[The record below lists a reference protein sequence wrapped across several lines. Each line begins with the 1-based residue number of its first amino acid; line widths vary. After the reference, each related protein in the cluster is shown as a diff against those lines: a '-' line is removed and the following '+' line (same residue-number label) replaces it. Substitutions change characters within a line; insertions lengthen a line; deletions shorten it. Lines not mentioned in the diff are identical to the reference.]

1 MDITLVLIIL
11 IFMLDCFVVYNIVH
25 SNCTRKERFIYSSI
39 VVLLLPIIGI
49 PIYYE
54 LREYNSKNNGRT
66 SILNRIID
74 VILILI
80 TLWIVLSM
88 IVNQL
93 STDSILG
100 RSTVIIALIYNL
112 SIFSKRKKTKLILLL
127 AAVLLLVIAT
137 IIKIRLT

>member
-1 MDITLVLIIL
+1 
-11 IFMLDCFVVYNIVH
+11 MLDCFVVYNIMH
-25 SNCTRKERFIYSSI
+25 SNCTRKERLLYSFIVI
-39 VVLLLPIIGI
+39 LLPIIGI

-54 LREYNSKNNGRT
+54 LREYNSKNNKST
-66 SILNRIID
+66 SILNRLID
-74 VILILI
+74 IILILI
-80 TLWIVLSM
+80 SLWITLSM

-100 RSTVIIALIYNL
+100 RLAVIIALIYNL

-127 AAVLLLVIAT
+127 AAVLLLFIAT

>member
-11 IFMLDCFVVYNIVH
+11 IFMLDCFVVYNIMH
-25 SNCTRKERFIYSSI
+25 SNCTKKESLLYSSI
-39 VVLLLPIIGI
+39 VVLLPIIGI

-54 LREYNSKNNGRT
+54 LREYNCKNNESTR
-66 SILNRIID
+66 ILNRIID

-100 RSTVIIALIYNL
+100 RTAVIIALIYNL

>member
-11 IFMLDCFVVYNIVH
+11 IFMLDCFVVYNIMH
-25 SNCTRKERFIYSSI
+25 SNCTRKERLLYSFIVI
-39 VVLLLPIIGI
+39 LLPIIGI

-54 LREYNSKNNGRT
+54 LREYNSKNNEST
-66 SILNRIID
+66 SILNRLID
-74 VILILI
+74 IILILI
-80 TLWIVLSM
+80 SLWITLSM

-93 STDSILG
+93 RTDSILG
-100 RSTVIIALIYNL
+100 RLAVIIALIYNL

-127 AAVLLLVIAT
+127 AAVLLLFIAT

>member
-11 IFMLDCFVVYNIVH
+11 IFMLDCFVVYNIMH
-25 SNCTRKERFIYSSI
+25 SNCTRKERLLYSFIVI
-39 VVLLLPIIGI
+39 LLPIIGI

-54 LREYNSKNNGRT
+54 LREYNSKNNEST
-66 SILNRIID
+66 SILNRLID
-74 VILILI
+74 IILILI
-80 TLWIVLSM
+80 SLWITLSM

-93 STDSILG
+93 RTDSILG
-100 RSTVIIALIYNL
+100 RLAVIIALIYNL

-127 AAVLLLVIAT
+127 AAVLLLFIAI

>member
-11 IFMLDCFVVYNIVH
+11 IFMLDCFVVYNIMH
-25 SNCTRKERFIYSSI
+25 SNSTKKENLLYSSI
-39 VVLLLPIIGI
+39 VILLPIIGI

-54 LREYNSKNNGRT
+54 LREYDSKNNGRT

-100 RSTVIIALIYNL
+100 RSAVIIALIYNL

>member
-11 IFMLDCFVVYNIVH
+11 IFMLDCFVVYNIMH
-25 SNCTRKERFIYSSI
+25 SNSTKKENLLYSSI
-39 VVLLLPIIGI
+39 VILLPIIGI

-54 LREYNSKNNGRT
+54 LREYDSKNNGRT

-80 TLWIVLSM
+80 SLWIVLSM

-100 RSTVIIALIYNL
+100 RSAVIIALIYNL

>member
-11 IFMLDCFVVYNIVH
+11 IFMLDCFVVYNIMH
-25 SNCTRKERFIYSSI
+25 SNCTRKEKPLYSSI
-39 VVLLLPIIGI
+39 VVLLPIIGI

-54 LREYNSKNNGRT
+54 LREYNNKNNRRT

-80 TLWIVLSM
+80 SLWIVLS
-88 IVNQL
+88 IILNQL
-93 STDSILG
+93 NTDSILG
-100 RSTVIIALIYNL
+100 RTAIIIALIYNL
-112 SIFSKRKKTKLILLL
+112 SIFSKRKKIKLILLL

-137 IIKIRLT
+137 MIKIRLT

>member
-1 MDITLVLIIL
+1 M
-11 IFMLDCFVVYNIVH
+11 H
-25 SNCTRKERFIYSSI
+25 SNCTRKEKLLHSSI
-39 VVLLLPIIGI
+39 VILLPIVGI

-80 TLWIVLSM
+80 SLWIVLSM
-88 IVNQL
+88 ILNQL

-100 RSTVIIALIYNL
+100 RTAVIIALIYNL
-112 SIFSKRKKTKLILLL
+112 SIFSNRKKTKLILLL
-127 AAVLLLVIAT
+127 VAVLLLVLAT
-137 IIKIRLT
+137 MIKFLET

>member
-11 IFMLDCFVVYNIVH
+11 IFMLDCFVVYNIMH
-25 SNCTRKERFIYSSI
+25 SNCTRKERLLYSFIVI
-39 VVLLLPIIGI
+39 LLPIIGI

-54 LREYNSKNNGRT
+54 LREYNSKNNKST
-66 SILNRIID
+66 SILNRLID
-74 VILILI
+74 IILILI
-80 TLWIVLSM
+80 SLWITLSM

-100 RSTVIIALIYNL
+100 RLAVIIALIYNL

-127 AAVLLLVIAT
+127 AAVLLLFIAT

>member
-11 IFMLDCFVVYNIVH
+11 IFMLDCFVVYNIMH
-25 SNCTRKERFIYSSI
+25 SNCTKKERFLYSSI
-39 VVLLLPIIGI
+39 VVLLPIIGI

-80 TLWIVLSM
+80 SLWIVLSM

-100 RSTVIIALIYNL
+100 RSAVIIALIYNL

>member
-11 IFMLDCFVVYNIVH
+11 IFMLDCFVVYNIMH
-25 SNCTRKERFIYSSI
+25 SNCTRKERFLYSSI
-39 VVLLLPIIGI
+39 VVLLPIIGI

-54 LREYNSKNNGRT
+54 LREYNSKNNE
-66 SILNRIID
+66 SSIILNRIID

-100 RSTVIIALIYNL
+100 RSAVIIALIYNL

>member
-11 IFMLDCFVVYNIVH
+11 IFMLDCFVVYNIMH
-25 SNCTRKERFIYSSI
+25 SNCTRKERLLYSFIVI
-39 VVLLLPIIGI
+39 LLPIIGI

-54 LREYNSKNNGRT
+54 LREYNSKNNKST
-66 SILNRIID
+66 SILNRLID
-74 VILILI
+74 IILILI
-80 TLWIVLSM
+80 SLWITLSM

-100 RSTVIIALIYNL
+100 RLAVIIALIYNL

-127 AAVLLLVIAT
+127 AAVLLLFIAT
-137 IIKIRLT
+137 IINIRLT

>member
-11 IFMLDCFVVYNIVH
+11 IFMLDCFVVYNIMH
-25 SNCTRKERFIYSSI
+25 SNCTKKERFLYSSI
-39 VVLLLPIIGI
+39 VVLLPIIGI

-88 IVNQL
+88 ILNQL
-93 STDSILG
+93 SIDSILG
-100 RSTVIIALIYNL
+100 RSAVIIALIYNL

>member
-1 MDITLVLIIL
+1 M
-11 IFMLDCFVVYNIVH
+11 H
-25 SNCTRKERFIYSSI
+25 SNFTRKERLLYSSI
-39 VVLLLPIIGI
+39 VVLLPIIGI

-54 LREYNSKNNGRT
+54 LRYYNTNNNVHT
-66 SILNRIID
+66 SIFNRIID
-74 VILILI
+74 IILILVS
-80 TLWIVLSM
+80 LWIALSM

-100 RSTVIIALIYNL
+100 RTAVIIALIYNL